1 MTTKLTLYSRK
12 ECCLCDAMKAVVRQV
27 AEKVPIDFTEID
39 VDSDTELQA
48 KFGNEVPV
56 LFVEDRKA
64 FKYRMTVS
72 ELTRRLTR
80 VPRPFFKRLS
90 RAMGKE
96 TT

>member
-80 VPRPFFKRLS
+80 EPRPFFKRLS